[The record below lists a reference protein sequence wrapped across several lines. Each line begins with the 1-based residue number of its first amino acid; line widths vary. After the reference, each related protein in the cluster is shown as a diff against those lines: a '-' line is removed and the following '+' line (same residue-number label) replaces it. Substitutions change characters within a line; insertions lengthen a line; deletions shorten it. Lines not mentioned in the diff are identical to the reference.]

1 VCLEERPRRGE
12 EGGSPFISGCCRIAQ
27 DGGSMLTTTMSLNWA
42 NTTAQL
48 VLRPASLRTHK
59 AAAVS
64 VVPLTCT
71 RSPKKGADRQTRDR
85 APQPGFSDCAAL
97 EGLEPGE
104 PNCNSP
110 LPSRMVDEHHRQPVC
125 TTVAVTKRWHGEV
138 GVWRIARHVCSTEA
152 DGDATTFSPAHHR
165 QKKHHGRQHWRD
177 WQDWQDLHA
186 STH

>member
-1 VCLEERPRRGE
+1 MCLEERPRRGE

-71 RSPKKGADRQTRDR
+71 HSPKKGADRQTRDR
-85 APQPGFSDCAAL
+85 TPQPGFSDCAAL

-125 TTVAVTKRWHGEV
+125 TTVAVTKRWHGKA
-138 GVWRIARHVCSTEA
+138 GVWRIARHNRSGWRRHNLFACTS
-152 DGDATTFSPAHHR
+152 SS
-165 QKKHHGRQHWRD
+165 KKASRPPTLARLARLAR
-177 WQDWQDLHA
+177 LHA